1 MQKLRF
7 EFVVTASD
15 KDPKSNTLYITS
27 IMTEEGEKYEL
38 SEEYRNIIHHSE
50 LKKTDLYNKVKANI
64 KRHDRRI
71 GWVQLTEE
79 LKSVYSDEMG
89 NIQFKGQLLNI
100 ASEKD
105 KNQDS
110 TLNKLL
116 EQLVISNT
124 KPDNEINLKKI
135 TEKFVLE
142 KYAHKT
148 TNTQQWMR
156 MFEKECER
164 FKIEED
170 NIKIEALRVFLDK
183 SCMDWYQATLSQLEI
198 NNNWSEW
205 KKRFL
210 ETFADKGWNSWR
222 YALAFR
228 YKEGALIN
236 YATKKERLLLDVNKK
251 MDPASL
257 VAIIIAGIPDF
268 IADKIDQDEVK
279 DSTSLFNE
287 IRKYE
292 SLTNK
297 KAVKDYKLDNKK
309 RIFEK
314 KPCGT
319 CETLGKGARY
329 HPEEKCWFKEHEKSK
344 NKSGIIGNTSVLEV
358 ELNNQE
364 KTYNHTINKNKNVTR

>member
-7 EFVVTASD
+7 EFVVSASD
-15 KDPKSNTLYITS
+15 KDPKSSTLYITS
-27 IMTEEGEKYEL
+27 ITTEEGEKYEL
-38 SEEYRNIIHHSE
+38 SEEYRNITHHSE
-50 LKKTDLYNKVKANI
+50 LRKTDFYNKVRANV
-64 KRHDRRI
+64 KRHDRRT

-79 LKSVYSDEMG
+79 LKTVYLDELG

-110 TLNKLL
+110 TLGQLL
-116 EQLVISNT
+116 EQLIISNT
-124 KPDNEINLKKI
+124 KPGKEINLKKI
-135 TEKFVLE
+135 TERFVLE

-148 TNTQQWMR
+148 TNTQQWMK
-156 MFEKECER
+156 MFEKECGR

-170 NIKIEALRVFLDK
+170 NTKIEALRLFLDR
-183 SCMDWYQATLSQLEI
+183 SCMDWYLATLSQLEI
-198 NNNWSEW
+198 DDNWAEW

-210 ETFADKGWNSWR
+210 ETFADKGWNSWK

-236 YATKKERLLLDVNKK
+236 YATKKERLLLEVNKR

-268 IADKIDQDEVK
+268 IADKIDKEEVK

-292 SLTNK
+292 SLINK
-297 KAVKDYKLDNKK
+297 KPVKDYKLDNKK

-314 KPCGT
+314 KPCST
-319 CETLGKGARY
+319 CETLRKGARY
-329 HPEEKCWFKEHEKSK
+329 HPEEKCWFKEQEKRK
-344 NKSGIIGNTSVLEV
+344 NKFGITGNTSVVEV
-358 ELNNQE
+358 ELNNHE
-364 KTYNHTINKNKNVTR
+364 KNL

>member
-1 MQKLRF
+1 MEKLRF
-7 EFVVTASD
+7 EFVVAASE

-27 IMTEEGEKYEL
+27 ITTVEGEKYEL
-38 SEEYRNIIHHSE
+38 PEEYRNIAHHSE
-50 LKKTDLYNKVKANI
+50 LRKTDLYNKVKLNMR
-64 KRHDRRI
+64 RHDKRI

-79 LKSVYSDEMG
+79 LESVYSDEMG

-100 ASEKD
+100 ASEGD

-110 TLNKLL
+110 TLNRLL
-116 EQLVISNT
+116 EQLVTSN
-124 KPDNEINLKKI
+124 KKKDNEINLKKI
-135 TEKFVLE
+135 TEKFILE

-148 TNTQQWMR
+148 TNTQQWMI
-156 MFEKECER
+156 MFEKECVR
-164 FKIEED
+164 FEIGDD
-170 NIKIEALRVFLDK
+170 NIKIETLRLFLDK
-183 SCMDWYQATLSQLEI
+183 SCIDWYQATLSQLEI
-198 NNNWSEW
+198 NDNWSEW

-222 YALAFR
+222 YAFAFR
-228 YKEGALIN
+228 YREGALID

-251 MDPASL
+251 MDQASL

-292 SLTNK
+292 SLTK
-297 KAVKDYKLDNKK
+297 KNPKDYKLNNKK
-309 RIFEK
+309 KMFEK
-314 KPCGT
+314 KPCST

-329 HPEEKCWFKEHEKSK
+329 HPEEKCWFREQENRK

-364 KTYNHTINKNKNVTR
+364 KNL

>member
-1 MQKLRF
+1 MLKLRF
-7 EFVVTASD
+7 EFVVTAAD
-15 KDPKSNTLYITS
+15 KDPKTNTLNITS
-27 IMTEEGEKYEL
+27 ITTEEGEKYEL
-38 SEEYRNIIHHSE
+38 PEEYRNITHHSE
-50 LKKTDLYNKVKANI
+50 LKKTDLYNKVKANA
-64 KRHDRRI
+64 KRHDRRV

-79 LKSVYSDEMG
+79 LQSVYSDEMG

-116 EQLVISNT
+116 EQLVKANT

-156 MFEKECER
+156 TFEKECER
-164 FKIEED
+164 FKIEE
-170 NIKIEALRVFLDK
+170 NNMRIEALRLFLDK
-183 SCMDWYQATLSQLEI
+183 SCMDWYQATLSLLEI
-198 NNNWSEW
+198 DDNWAEW
-205 KKRFL
+205 KKRFV

-228 YKEGALIN
+228 YKEGTLIS

-268 IADKIDQDEVK
+268 IADKIDQNEIK

-297 KAVKDYKLDNKK
+297 KIVKDYKLDNKK
-309 RIFEK
+309 RTFEK
-314 KPCGT
+314 KPCNT
-319 CETLGKGARY
+319 CETLGKGTRY

-364 KTYNHTINKNKNVTR
+364 KNL

>member
-7 EFVVTASD
+7 EFVVAASD

-27 IMTEEGEKYEL
+27 ITTEEGEKYEL
-38 SEEYRNIIHHSE
+38 SEEYRNIIHHNE

-71 GWVQLTEE
+71 GWIQLTEE

-124 KPDNEINLKKI
+124 KPDKEINLKKI

-156 MFEKECER
+156 IFEKECER

-170 NIKIEALRVFLDK
+170 NIKIETLRVFLDK

-198 NNNWSEW
+198 DNNWSEW

-268 IADKIDQDEVK
+268 IADRIDQDEVK

-309 RIFEK
+309 KIFEK

-344 NKSGIIGNTSVLEV
+344 NKFGIIGNTSVLEV

-364 KTYNHTINKNKNVTR
+364 KNL